1 MVDCAYVIGFNF
13 PCCTSC
19 FTRPGCATSAMSGGL
34 PPAIA
39 VDSTVGMSLPFDEY
53 VTVTFGYCLWKP
65 SITFWNA
72 FCSVAAQMPQN
83 LTDPDTLEFPVVVLL
98 EPPPP
103 PPPQPAA
110 TATSTATTPARAVI
124 RTTRLLLRVSLTLTL
139 LSGFR
144 FRRRFLRS
152 SPGRRSG
159 ATACRPRPRP
169 AYPPRPRL
177 ARRSGRRRARPSRG
191 SRAPPPRRGR
201 PRPEPTPSR
210 PRSKP
215 PASPLL

>member
-1 MVDCAYVIGFNF
+1 
-13 PCCTSC
+13 
-19 FTRPGCATSAMSGGL
+19 MSGGL

-53 VTVTFGYCLWKP
+53 VTVTFGYCVWKP

-83 LTDPDTLEFPVVVLL
+83 LTDPETLELPVDVEL
-98 EPPPP
+98 ELPP

-110 TATSTATTPARAVI
+110 TATSTATTPASAAN
-124 RTTRLLLRVSLTLTL
+124 RTARFLLRISLTLTL

-152 SPGRRSG
+152 SPDRRSG

-169 AYPPRPRL
+169 AYPLRPRL
-177 ARRSGRRRARPSRG
+177 GRRSGRRRARRSRC
-191 SRAPPPRRGR
+191 SRAQAARPGR
-201 PRPEPTPSR
+201 PRPGPTP
-210 PRSKP
+210 
-215 PASPLL
+215 

>member
-1 MVDCAYVIGFNF
+1 
-13 PCCTSC
+13 
-19 FTRPGCATSAMSGGL
+19 MSGGL
-34 PPAIA
+34 PPAMA

-53 VTVTFGYCLWKP
+53 VTVTFGYCSWKP

-72 FCSVAAQMPQN
+72 FCSVADQMPQN
-83 LTDPDTLEFPVVVLL
+83 LTEPDTLEFPVDVELL

-103 PPPQPAA
+103 PQPAE
-110 TATSTATTPARAVI
+110 TATSTATNPARAAD

-152 SPGRRSG
+152 SRGRRSG
-159 ATACRPRPRP
+159 ATACRPRPRT

-201 PRPEPTPSR
+201 PRPVPTPSR

-215 PASPLL
+215 PASPPP